1 MNARSGMALLV
12 LVVLSLLLAAG
23 ITWAL
28 ERPRPAMRPFPGPTY
43 HAPWYRWEPA
53 PFLHPRSQRE
63 AGRLPW
69 SRRAV
74 LPRAAP
80 VWAAGRVLATE
91 IFYFLVGA
99 VIFALFPD
107 RMARIVASMRDGGH
121 DLWRALGVGVAILL
135 LTVILLPLSGFSAV
149 GLLFLGPL
157 LLLLNVLAVVGFF
170 VSAAAIGRGLRGIL
184 GDHTASW
191 LMDLALG
198 VVVLV
203 ILGLIPYL
211 GWLFV
216 GLAVVWGTGAALITR
231 LGTVQE
237 TPQTSPAEGSNNAA

>member
-1 MNARSGMALLV
+1 MNARSGIALLV
-12 LVVLSLLLAAG
+12 LVVISLLLAAG

-28 ERPRPAMRPFPGPTY
+28 ERPRPAIRPFPGPSY

-53 PFLHPRSQRE
+53 PLLHPRSQRDS
-63 AGRLPW
+63 GRVPRPRHAL
-69 SRRAV
+69 
-74 LPRAAP
+74 LTRAAP
-80 VWAAGRVLATE
+80 LWAAGRVLATE

-107 RMARIVASMRDGGH
+107 RMGRMTRSLRGGSRS
-121 DLWRALGVGVAILL
+121 LWSALGLGAAVLL
-135 LTVILLPLSGFSAV
+135 LSVVLVLLSGFSAI

-170 VSAAAIGRGLRGIL
+170 VSAVAVGQAIRAIL
-184 GDHTASW
+184 GDQAPSW
-191 LMDLALG
+191 PMDLALG
-198 VVVLV
+198 VVTLV

-216 GLAVVWGTGAALITR
+216 GLAVVWGAGAALTTR
-231 LGTVQE
+231 LGAVEGAQQ
-237 TPQTSPAEGSNNAA
+237 PSGAEGSGNAA